1 MSDETRQK
9 IRKLSQQ
16 LQSLRRQKY
25 SLDEEAE
32 QWAEKR
38 NTVHKQI
45 KDLRLEAAKTRDRR
59 DVINAKVK
67 TLKTRRD
74 ESRNIIKEKI
84 EEIKRLKK
92 KLQLLYVKRSRADI
106 NLIRKEKEDIEWKI
120 QTSSLSLQE
129 EKPLVEKANQFD
141 IELETHRQFI
151 DTKNQIENL
160 RTQINAMNEEAD
172 LFHKSLKELADQS
185 QELHGIMIENLNKA
199 QNLQSEAD
207 EYHQEFLQS
216 KQKPRKLHQECIEFE
231 KRVEAL
237 KECLAETERKR
248 KKEQQEKVRERLRE
262 EAVKKLEKGRKLSL
276 DEFKLL
282 AEDEESG

>member
-1 MSDETRQK
+1 MSEETMRK
-9 IRKLSQQ
+9 IRKSSQQ
-16 LQSLRRQKY
+16 LQSLRRQKH
-25 SLDEEAE
+25 SLDEETE

-38 NTVHKQI
+38 DLVHKHI

-59 DVINAKVK
+59 NVMNAKVK
-67 TLKTRRD
+67 AQKIHRD
-74 ESRNIIKEKI
+74 ERRNIIKEKT

-92 KLQLLYVKRSRADI
+92 KLRLLYVKRSRADI

-129 EKPLVEKANQFD
+129 EKPLVQRANQLD
-141 IELETHRQFI
+141 IELETHTQFI
-151 DTKNQIENL
+151 DTKNQIEKL
-160 RTQINAMNEEAD
+160 RTQITTTNEKAN
-172 LFHKSLKELADQS
+172 LFHKNLEELANQS
-185 QELHGIMIENLNKA
+185 QELHKTMIENLNKA
-199 QNLQSEAD
+199 QNLRSEAD
-207 EYHQEFLQS
+207 KYHQEFLQN
-216 KQKPRKLHQECIEFE
+216 KQKSRILHQECIELE

-237 KECLAETERKR
+237 KKCLAETERKR

-262 EAVKKLEKGRKLSL
+262 EAVEKLGKGRKLSL

>member
-1 MSDETRQK
+1 MSDETMQK

-16 LQSLRRQKY
+16 LQSRRRQKY

-38 NTVHKQI
+38 NIVHKQI

-106 NLIRKEKEDIEWKI
+106 NLIRNEKENIEWKI

-129 EKPLVEKANQFD
+129 EKPLVEKANQLD

-160 RTQINAMNEEAD
+160 RTQINAMNE
-172 LFHKSLKELADQS
+172 
-185 QELHGIMIENLNKA
+185 
-199 QNLQSEAD
+199 
-207 EYHQEFLQS
+207 
-216 KQKPRKLHQECIEFE
+216 
-231 KRVEAL
+231 
-237 KECLAETERKR
+237 
-248 KKEQQEKVRERLRE
+248 
-262 EAVKKLEKGRKLSL
+262 
-276 DEFKLL
+276 
-282 AEDEESG
+282 

>member
-92 KLQLLYVKRSRADI
+92 KFQLLYVKRSRADI

-129 EKPLVEKANQFD
+129 EKPLVEKANQLD

-160 RTQINAMNEEAD
+160 RTQINAMNEEAS

-231 KRVEAL
+231 ERVEAL

-282 AEDEESG
+282 TEDEESG